1 MSLSDLRKEL
11 KSLRKD
17 AMPTPVSRMK
27 KTEVAM
33 ELERIRGLGRS
44 SKSVAAVEVPT
55 APAKLEKISKPVEKK
70 VVEKKVEAPKAPKV
84 EKSKVEKAVVEEKYV
99 PSKFVKGSQ
108 EAKDRMAAI
117 RAKKGK
123 KSEE

>member
-11 KSLRKD
+11 KNLRKE

-33 ELERIRGLGRS
+33 ELERLRGLSRG
-44 SKSVAAVEVPT
+44 SKSVAAVEVPS
-55 APAKLEKISKPVEKK
+55 APAVVEKVAKK
-70 VVEKKVEAPKAPKV
+70 VAEKKVEEKPKAPKPKK
-84 EKSKVEKAVVEEKYV
+84 EEAPKEEKYT

-123 KSEE
+123 KSDE

>member
-11 KSLRKD
+11 KNLRKE

-33 ELERIRGLGRS
+33 ELERLRGLSRG
-44 SKSVAAVEVPT
+44 SKSVAAVEVPS
-55 APAKLEKISKPVEKK
+55 APAVVEKVAKK
-70 VVEKKVEAPKAPKV
+70 VVAEKKVEEKPKAPKA
-84 EKSKVEKAVVEEKYV
+84 EKPKKEEAPKEETYV

-117 RAKKGK
+117 RAKKGTK
-123 KSEE
+123 KSDE

>member
-11 KSLRKD
+11 KNLRKE

-33 ELERIRGLGRS
+33 ELERLRGLSRG
-44 SKSVAAVEVPT
+44 SKSVAAVEVPS
-55 APAKLEKISKPVEKK
+55 APAVVEKVAKK
-70 VVEKKVEAPKAPKV
+70 VVAEKKVEVPKVKAEKPKKEEAPK
-84 EKSKVEKAVVEEKYV
+84 EEKYV

-123 KSEE
+123 KSDE

>member
-11 KSLRKD
+11 KNLRKE

-33 ELERIRGLGRS
+33 ELERLRGLGRG
-44 SKSVAAVEVPT
+44 SKSVEVPS
-55 APAKLEKISKPVEKK
+55 APAALEKVAKK
-70 VVEKKVEAPKAPKV
+70 VVAEKKVEEKPKAPKA
-84 EKSKVEKAVVEEKYV
+84 EKPKKEEAPKEEKYT

-123 KSEE
+123 KSDE

>member
-1 MSLSDLRKEL
+1 MSLTDLRKEL
-11 KSLRKD
+11 KNLRKE

-33 ELERIRGLGRS
+33 ELERLRGLSRTA
-44 SKSVAAVEVPT
+44 VAKKVEETPS
-55 APAKLEKISKPVEKK
+55 APAKLEKIAKPVEKK
-70 VVEKKVEAPKAPKV
+70 EKKEAAPKAPKA
-84 EKSKVEKAVVEEKYV
+84 EALKEEKYV

-117 RAKKGK
+117 RAKKGQK
-123 KSEE
+123 KSDE

>member
-11 KSLRKD
+11 KNLRKE

-33 ELERIRGLGRS
+33 ELERLRGLSRS
-44 SKSVAAVEVPT
+44 AAKKVEET
-55 APAKLEKISKPVEKK
+55 ASAPAALEKVAKKVVEKK
-70 VVEKKVEAPKAPKV
+70 VVEKKEKAPKAEAPKE
-84 EKSKVEKAVVEEKYV
+84 EKSIPTKYI
-99 PSKFVKGSQ
+99 KGSQ

-117 RAKKGK
+117 RAKKGQK
-123 KSEE
+123 KSDE

>member
-11 KSLRKD
+11 KNLRKET
-17 AMPTPVSRMK
+17 MPTPVSRMK

-33 ELERIRGLGRS
+33 ELERLRGLSRGV
-44 SKSVAAVEVPT
+44 KKVEETPS
-55 APAKLEKISKPVEKK
+55 APAVVEKVAKK
-70 VVEKKVEAPKAPKV
+70 VVAEKEKPKAPKA
-84 EKSKVEKAVVEEKYV
+84 EKPKKEEAPKEETYV

-123 KSEE
+123 KSDE

>member
-11 KSLRKD
+11 KSLRKET
-17 AMPTPVSRMK
+17 MPTPVSRMK

-33 ELERIRGLGRS
+33 ELERLRGLGRS
-44 SKSVAAVEVPT
+44 AAKKVEETPS
-55 APAKLEKISKPVEKK
+55 APAALEKVAKKIVEKKVEEKPKK
-70 VVEKKVEAPKAPKV
+70 VVEKKVEVPK
-84 EKSKVEKAVVEEKYV
+84 EEKYV

-117 RAKKGK
+117 RAKKGTK
-123 KSEE
+123 KSDE